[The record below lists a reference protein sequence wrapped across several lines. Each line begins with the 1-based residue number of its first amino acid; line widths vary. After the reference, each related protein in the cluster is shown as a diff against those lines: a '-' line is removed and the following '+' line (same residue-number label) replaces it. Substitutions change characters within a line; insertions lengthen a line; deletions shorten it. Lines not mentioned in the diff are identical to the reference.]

1 MREEISMIACRL
13 ATIAIVGAVS
23 VLAGADRA
31 QARSPYDGS
40 WNVVVSGQSGSC
52 QGGSYSYALQIVNGI
67 VHYSG
72 GDARITGRVSGKGAV
87 YVRVSSSD
95 RSAVGSGR
103 LSRNTGAGT
112 FRGHSSSGMCAG
124 TWSGQR
130 TGG

>member
-1 MREEISMIACRL
+1 MIASRL
-13 ATIAIVGAVS
+13 ATIAIVGAAC

-31 QARSPYDGS
+31 QARSPYDGA

-52 QGGSYSYALQIVNGI
+52 QGGSYQYALQIVNGI
-67 VHYSG
+67 VRYSG
-72 GDARITGRVSGKGAV
+72 GDARITGRVSAKGAV

-103 LSRNTGAGT
+103 LSRNSGGGT
-112 FRGHSSSGMCAG
+112 FRGQSSSGMCAG
-124 TWSGQR
+124 SWSGQR